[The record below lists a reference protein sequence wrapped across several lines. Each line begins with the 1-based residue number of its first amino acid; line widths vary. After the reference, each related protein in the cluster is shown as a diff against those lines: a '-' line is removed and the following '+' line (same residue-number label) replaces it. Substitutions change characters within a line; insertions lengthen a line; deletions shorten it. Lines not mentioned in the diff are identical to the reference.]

1 MWQVCCNYHLLLSTP
16 LHSKEIYK
24 YIYLYMES
32 DHPPRGPAAR
42 GGDIRNWPRSSL
54 IVPFIWKPLMD
65 RGDTLS
71 WASKEGL
78 ADNRADKLTWPSKE
92 GLADNRAD
100 TLSWASKEGLVN
112 NRTDTLSWASKEG
125 LVNNRTDTLSWAVTR
140 QKLPSWKNHISYR
153 YKTYRLG
160 RCHPSREKEQT
171 YVLQWILK
179 SYPLRN
185 NYG

>member
-1 MWQVCCNYHLLLSTP
+1 
-16 LHSKEIYK
+16 
-24 YIYLYMES
+24 MES

-78 ADNRADKLTWPSKE
+78 GDKRADTLSWASKEGLADKRADTLSWASKEGLADNRADKLTWPSKE
-92 GLADNRAD
+92 GLADNRA
-100 TLSWASKEGLVN
+100 
-112 NRTDTLSWASKEG
+112 DTLSWASKEG

-179 SYPLRN
+179 SYPLRIR
-185 NYG
+185 YCSW